1 MARFLKRYLDVNYL
15 RYSSISCSWWKKLRQ
30 DCLHFSFRNISKSY
44 IPEAMQAALILAVK
58 NPRGSG
64 YENFATQV
72 KLKTSKSPFFS
83 MAYNKSNSAF
93 ANSVSTNISRNLFG
107 RC

>member
-1 MARFLKRYLDVNYL
+1 
-15 RYSSISCSWWKKLRQ
+15 
-30 DCLHFSFRNISKSY
+30 
-44 IPEAMQAALILAVK
+44 MQAALILAVK

-83 MAYNKSNSAF
+83 MAYNKSNSSF